1 MTNEAVLERA
11 KKWKFICQQN
21 SAAPWEILPR
31 EKNYNWQLRQQ
42 GEEWLLLVEG
52 RPQVCLSPEEAIA
65 FLKWRW
71 LTENNNAFLV
81 GKTLAF
87 SS

>member
-11 KKWKFICQQN
+11 KKWQFICQQN
-21 SAAPWEILPR
+21 SAGRWEILPR
-31 EKNYNWQLRQQ
+31 QQKSNWQLRQQ

-52 RPQVCLSPEEAIA
+52 RPQVFLSPEEAIA

-81 GKTLAF
+81 RKSLAF